1 MGHDVRP
8 ALATAIQSAA
18 NRRGAL
24 AALLGVIPLV
34 SAGVMQADA
43 ARSQRHGTGTVK
55 SEHKGKRKPRR
66 RGAAGPPGPGG
77 PQGSDGSQGPS
88 GTQGAGGAQGAAGP
102 PGPTGPKAIT
112 SDLTERISVYQL
124 APNGGLSLFNAS
136 CQPGEIV
143 VSGGFEVQDA
153 DMVVLKS
160 ARGGTTDWFVHVQN
174 NGVAPGAV
182 AVFVYCLPT

>member
-1 MGHDVRP
+1 MGRDVRP

-66 RGAAGPPGPGG
+66 RGPAGPPGPGG
-77 PQGSDGSQGPS
+77 PQGPDGSQGPS
-88 GTQGAGGAQGAAGP
+88 GGQGAGGAQGAAGS

-112 SDLTERISVYQL
+112 SDLTERISVY
-124 APNGGLSLFNAS
+124 AIPPTSSPFVFNAP
-136 CQPGEIV
+136 CQSGEIV
-143 VSGGFEVQDA
+143 VSGGFEVENA

-160 ARGGTTDWFVHVQN
+160 ARGGTTDWVVHVRN
-174 NGVAPGAV
+174 NGGAPGAV